1 MIKIFNKVINIIYI
15 IIIIILLGYFILR
28 LSNKIEIFNVET
40 GSMEDNIHRGDYIL
54 IFKQHNYHV
63 GDIITFKVKDYFI
76 THRITKIDNDMI
88 TTKGDANNTED
99 DIISK
104 DNIIGKVIIAGGILN
119 TIINYKYAIAGILLV
134 LYLFSCYFNSNNK
147 NNTKDIKNE
156 DNLNKKIKENN

>member
-54 IFKQHNYHV
+54 IFKQDSYHV

-104 DNIIGKVIIAGGILN
+104 DNIIGKVIIAGR
-119 TIINYKYAIAGILLV
+119 
-134 LYLFSCYFNSNNK
+134 
-147 NNTKDIKNE
+147 NTKYNY
-156 DNLNKKIKENN
+156 